1 MFRTPRFHCREQ
13 DLISGPAGHGNQ
25 PPYPLVH
32 QKAKEKKKEKTH
44 KYFLF
49 MYFALLG
56 TLCVLYWLVCTTV
69 CEDDLFHLCVRVLFL
84 L

>member
-32 QKAKEKKKEKTH
+32 QKAKEKKKKKKPINTS
-44 KYFLF
+44 YLC
-49 MYFALLG
+49 
-56 TLCVLYWLVCTTV
+56 TLHCWVLYVCYIG
-69 CEDDLFHLCVRVLFL
+69 
-84 L
+84 